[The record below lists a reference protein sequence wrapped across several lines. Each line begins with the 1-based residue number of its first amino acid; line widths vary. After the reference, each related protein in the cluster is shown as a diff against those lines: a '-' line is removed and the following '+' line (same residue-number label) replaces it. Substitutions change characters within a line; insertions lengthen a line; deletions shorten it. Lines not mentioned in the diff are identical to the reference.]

1 MRIPYTITESRLT
14 LQFQAM
20 SITIVSLFLFLSL
33 VSLSTSGPGTEG
45 VNFDFGWRFSKV
57 SEDVHCNA
65 SAFPKNLS
73 LVECRGL
80 RKNDAKNADYCHEAC
95 CSEST
100 CLIWQYSEK
109 DGCWIGQSSD
119 CSHKNQDWVGGGRN
133 SSNLPPGPIP
143 GPASKD
149 YDDSTWEVLDVP
161 HDGLINGSY
170 DENAVKSHAYLPM
183 ATLWYRKHFNLPSDW
198 KGQSIWIELRGVF
211 RASFVYFNG
220 QQILYHDSGYTTF
233 LVRLDNA
240 TMVNYGDG
248 AENDNVVAVQANP
261 DQSFTGWWYEGG
273 GIYRHTWLFTTNH
286 VHLVVHGVYGASQVM
301 GTITDHD
308 PNDPSKGQYAD
319 AEFYP
324 LAEVVNENA
333 NQMQVMVSVEL
344 IGEDNVEKGSVTSQV
359 MSIDPGNFAIANLTI
374 PSISQIEL
382 WSITRPYFYKLHV
395 MLISASDKSTL
406 DNSTYTIGV
415 RQTQWDSKTGFF
427 LNGKHFTWRGFNNH
441 NDFTGVGVAVPDRI
455 NLFRGQM
462 MRAVGA
468 NSWRMS
474 HNPPVPRL
482 LDILDQIGVIVWDE
496 NRQFGDDVIWMQ
508 DQRDMVKRDRNH
520 PSVMAWSF
528 CNEGGCSKGDTDGA
542 ADGFKD
548 VSKKQDSFRPVTA
561 NMNGDVGNPLTKAI
575 DVQGFSHQ
583 SGSKFDSF
591 HQLFPEKPLIGSE
604 CCSCRSQRGEDFA
617 DSSKPTFG
625 SFNADC
631 NQGQTGTQLNRDFV
645 AGCMVW
651 TLFDYYGE
659 SSPYF
664 WPMVSSSFGSIDLAG
679 FAKPSAYWYRA
690 WWYYRAKSNTT
701 YNGFDV
707 PIDPP
712 SLVDPYA
719 SPTEENSEEGY
730 MIHIV
735 QSWEPV
741 EGKTNRTI
749 QAYTNAEMAE
759 LVVNDKSLG
768 KVAVDWQ
775 GWAEWS
781 GVAFSAG
788 KITANALDS
797 QNHVKA
803 SHTVETAGPAAKV
816 VAMID
821 VPSNTTGTG
830 SMLVL
835 NGQDAGMIS
844 AAIVDAEGRVVPS
857 SSANV
862 TFRVMSGPGR
872 IIGVG
877 NGDPS
882 CHEPNQ
888 VTWRSA
894 YHGLAR
900 AIVQVTEDRAS
911 SALHRKRLMQI
922 DRDGGIRTRIVHP
935 QDVSS
940 ADAIVVDVSV
950 EGLGT
955 FSVSIPVTSDES
967 THGVLAVAK
976 GSLKK

>member
-1 MRIPYTITESRLT
+1 
-14 LQFQAM
+14 M
-20 SITIVSLFLFLSL
+20 SIMVVHLIVLLSFIT
-33 VSLSTSGPGTEG
+33 LSASGPGTEG
-45 VNFDFGWRFSKV
+45 VNFDFGWRFSKE
-57 SEDVHCNA
+57 SEPVHCDA
-65 SAFPKNLS
+65 SAFKKNLS
-73 LVECRGL
+73 LVQCIGL
-80 RKNDAKNADYCHEAC
+80 RSKDAKNPVDCRDAC
-95 CSEST
+95 CREYM
-100 CLIWQYSEK
+100 CPIWQYSKK
-109 DGCWIGQSSD
+109 DGCWIGQSND
-119 CSHKNQDWVGGGRN
+119 CSYKSQDWVGGERN
-133 SSNLPPGPIP
+133 TSTPTPGPIP
-143 GPASKD
+143 QQATKE
-149 YDDSTWEVLDVP
+149 YDDSKWEIVDVP
-161 HDGLINGSY
+161 HDGLINGTY
-170 DENAVKSHAYLPM
+170 DQSAEKSHAYLPM

-198 KGQSIWIELRGVF
+198 KGQSIWIEFRGVF
-211 RASFVYFNG
+211 RATFVYLNG
-220 QQILYHDSGYTTF
+220 QRLLYHDSGYTTF

-240 TMVNYGDG
+240 TIVNYGDG
-248 AENDNVVAVQANP
+248 TENENVIAVEVHP
-261 DQSFTGWWYEGG
+261 DEFSGWWYEGG

-286 VHLVVHGVYGASQVM
+286 VHLVVHGVYGASQILS
-301 GTITDHD
+301 TISDHD
-308 PNDPSKGQYAD
+308 PKDPSKGQYAD

-324 LAEVVNENA
+324 LAEIVNENA
-333 NQMQVMVSVEL
+333 NQMQVTVNFSL
-344 IGEDNVEKGSVTSQV
+344 IDEDDAIKGSVTSKV
-359 MSIDPGNFAIANLTI
+359 ISTNPGDFAIANLTI
-374 PSISQIEL
+374 PTINQIEL
-382 WSITRPYFYKLHV
+382 WSITRPYFYKLNV
-395 MLISASDKSTL
+395 ELISASD
-406 DNSTYTIGV
+406 NSILETTNYTIGV

-441 NDFTGVGVAVPDRI
+441 NDFTGIGVAIPERI

-474 HNPPVPRL
+474 HNPPAPHL

-496 NRQFGDDVIWMQ
+496 NRQFGDNVIWMQ

-520 PSVMAWSF
+520 PSIMVWSF
-528 CNEGGCSKGDTDGA
+528 CNEGGCSLGDTDGA
-542 ADGFKD
+542 ADSFKD
-548 VSKKQDSFRPVTA
+548 ISKQQDSFRPVTA
-561 NMNGDVGNPLTKAI
+561 NMNGDVGNALTKAVDI
-575 DVQGFSHQ
+575 QGFSHQ
-583 SGSKFDSF
+583 SGTTFDSF
-591 HQLFPEKPLIGSE
+591 HQQFPEKPLIGSE
-604 CCSCRSQRGEDFA
+604 CCSCQTQRGEDYA
-617 DSSKPTFG
+617 DSSKPTIS
-625 SFNADC
+625 SFNANC
-631 NQGQTGTQLNRDFV
+631 NQAQTGNQLNRDFV

-659 SSPYF
+659 PYPYG

-690 WWYYRAKSNTT
+690 WWYYRAKSNAT
-701 YNGFDV
+701 YNGYDI

-712 SLVDPYA
+712 SLVNPYA
-719 SPTEENSEEGY
+719 SPSEEDIEEGY

-735 QSWEPV
+735 QSWEPI

-759 LVVNDKSLG
+759 LVVNGKSLG
-768 KVAVDWQ
+768 KAAIDWQ

-781 GVAFSAG
+781 GVPFSAG

-797 QNHVKA
+797 QNQVKA
-803 SHTVETAGPAAKV
+803 SHTVETVGAPAKV
-816 VAMID
+816 VTMID
-821 VPSNTTGTG
+821 VPSNQTGTG

-888 VTWRSA
+888 VPWRSA

-911 SALHRKRLMQI
+911 SALHRMRLMHI
-922 DRDGGIRTRIVHP
+922 DRDGGIRTRIIHP
-935 QDVSS
+935 QDTSLV
-940 ADAIVVDVSV
+940 DAIVVEASV
-950 EGLGT
+950 EGLET
-955 FSVSIPVTSDES
+955 SSVSIPVTSDES
-967 THGVLAVAK
+967 THGMLAVVK
-976 GSLKK
+976 RSLKK